1 METKNGHSTSLI
13 VFLVVAYGIAIAV
26 GAFILFSGGFRT
38 PFALPALLIMMS
50 SPSLGAIL
58 ATRLVDHKSLRVNG
72 IAKGRLVHYLLGWAY
87 PFVVT
92 LIGLVLVSA
101 LGTATVSVGNLAK
114 AMPTVPGISPST
126 LAVLTAVNL
135 LIAPFIN
142 FIPALGEEYG
152 WRGFLQPALIKRYGV
167 MTGLTLTGLV
177 WGLWHAPVI
186 LQGYNYPQHPN
197 LIGVGFFTFWTILA
211 GYFLGWLRIKSKSCF
226 PAALGHG
233 AINAYA
239 GLGAIIAP
247 TKDELL
253 GLPLGLP
260 GLLALALIAVLV
272 LYNIRHYGLTDYVG
286 QMNGI
291 KT

>member
-1 METKNGHSTSLI
+1 METEYGHSTSVI
-13 VFLVVAYGIAIAV
+13 IFLAVAYGIAIAV
-26 GAFILFSGGFRT
+26 GAFILLNGGFKT
-38 PFALPALLIMMS
+38 PFALPALLTMMF

-87 PFVVT
+87 PIAVT

-101 LGTATVSVGNLAK
+101 LGTATVSFDNLAK
-114 AMPTVPGISPST
+114 IMPTVPGMSRST
-126 LAVLTAVNL
+126 VAVLTTVNL
-135 LIAPFIN
+135 LLAPFIN
-142 FIPALGEEYG
+142 FVPALGEEYG
-152 WRGFLQPALIKRYGV
+152 WRGFLQPALVKRYGLI
-167 MTGLTLTGLV
+167 TGLTLTGLV

-197 LIGVGFFTFWTILA
+197 LIGVGFFTLWTILA

-239 GLGAIIAP
+239 GFGAILAP
-247 TKDELL
+247 TQNELL

-260 GLLALALIAVLV
+260 GLLALALIAALV
-272 LYNIRHYGLTDYVG
+272 LHNIRNDD
-286 QMNGI
+286 
-291 KT
+291 